1 MSATIYV
8 EGGGRNKSI
17 DQSCRQAFR
26 ALLTKAGFQK
36 RERLPRVVPCGPRN
50 EAIKRFANALIAG
63 EPYPVLLVDSE
74 DLVAS
79 ANQPHNPAGAWRH
92 LQSRD
97 SWARPPGTADDQ
109 AQLMVTTMET
119 WLLADRAT
127 FVAHFHGMNP
137 NALPP
142 DNDLENRSKDDIA
155 SDIEAATR
163 TSSKGVYNKGRDSF
177 DLLGKV
183 NPNQLKA
190 KLPHFKR
197 FIDALAAHA

>member
-1 MSATIYV
+1 
-8 EGGGRNKSI
+8 
-17 DQSCRQAFR
+17 
-26 ALLTKAGFQK
+26 
-36 RERLPRVVPCGPRN
+36 
-50 EAIKRFANALIAG
+50 
-63 EPYPVLLVDSE
+63 
-74 DLVAS
+74 
-79 ANQPHNPAGAWRH
+79 
-92 LQSRD
+92 
-97 SWARPPGTADDQ
+97 
-109 AQLMVTTMET
+109 MVTTMET
-119 WLLADRAT
+119 WLLADRVA

-163 TSSKGVYNKGRDSF
+163 SSSKGVYNKGRDSF

-183 NPNQLKA
+183 NPNELKA